1 MSLLL
6 FLGVPLIFVG
16 GCLTA
21 AGFIRPGSHAFISG
35 YGPKQPVG
43 SRAYR
48 QPFDP
53 GSRKRRITLG
63 LKLFAVGA
71 VLVVVA
77 GL

>member
-6 FLGVPLIFVG
+6 FLGIPLIFLG

-21 AGFIRPGSHAFISG
+21 AGFIRSGSHAFISG

-53 GSRKRRITLG
+53 DSRRRRVTRG
-63 LKLFAVGA
+63 LKLCGIGA
-71 VLVVVA
+71 VLVA
-77 GL
+77 IASL